1 MKNKRMWLIAVIL
14 CLPLIISSK
23 AGAQEAARA
32 AGVDFRG
39 TWSGTFFSKHSN
51 IAPFTLTVV
60 IASNSEG
67 RLVGNSSHNSS
78 CLKDLQ
84 LQVTVTGSRIVL
96 AGSDSDGDNITV
108 RGTMDKTGTIVK
120 SSYVLNGSATGQC
133 ETDDGAGTLAE
144 R

>member
-1 MKNKRMWLIAVIL
+1 MKNKGVWLIAVIL
-14 CLPLIISSK
+14 CLPLIISPK
-23 AGAQEAARA
+23 AGAQEATP
-32 AGVDFRG
+32 GVDFSG

-60 IASNSEG
+60 IGPNSEG
-67 RLVGNSSHNSS
+67 RLVGNSSHNST

-96 AGSDSDGDNITV
+96 AGSDSDGDNITL
-108 RGTMDKTGTIVK
+108 RGRMDKTGTMVK
-120 SSYVLNGSATGQC
+120 SAYILNGSATGRC
-133 ETDDGAGTLAE
+133 ETDDGAGTLAK